1 MGGILR
7 LALQSSHATA
17 ISCISLDFA
26 GAALAAV
33 DPVGLGQ
40 SGVVLV
46 LQLLAHCLRLLQQVL
61 YHSAISLKCNLT
73 SVSKL

>member
-1 MGGILR
+1 MMGRILR

-40 SGVVLV
+40 NGVVLV
-46 LQLLAHCLRLLQQVL
+46 LQLLAHCLQLLQQVL
-61 YHSAISLKCNLT
+61 YHLNQQPKT
-73 SVSKL
+73 

>member
-17 ISCISLDFA
+17 VSCISLDFA

-33 DPVGLGQ
+33 DAVGLGQ
-40 SGVVLV
+40 NGVMLA
-46 LQLLAHCLRLLQQVL
+46 LKLLGHCMQLLQQVFHPSTL
-61 YHSAISLKCNLT
+61 SLNPN
-73 SVSKL
+73 

>member
-33 DPVGLGQ
+33 DPVGVGQ

-46 LQLLAHCLRLLQQVL
+46 LQLLAHCMRLLQQVIH
-61 YHSAISLKCNLT
+61 HSAISLKRNWL
-73 SVSKL
+73 SVSKS

>member
-46 LQLLAHCLRLLQQVL
+46 LQLLAHCLRLLQQVI
-61 YHSAISLKCNLT
+61 YHFAISLKRNLL
-73 SVSKL
+73 SFSKL